1 MKKTINLGAYGWRH
15 KHWLNTFY
23 PEDLPV
29 YGSEDW
35 RLSYYSNECN
45 AVMVPYDYWKS
56 GKIVDCEGWLDD
68 VNEDFQFFVEC
79 HESMLENI
87 TLSELTDSLK
97 ILQPQLS
104 ALVFLEN
111 KQHNLWPEAVSVEK
125 SFKSLVDALD
135 VDVIKPARSLNSAAY
150 TVCQQDNHLASRFA
164 FVNSDLS
171 DLKLARMMVED
182 IVNSSENLEWCVP
195 QKSLQ
200 KADKP
205 TEEVGG
211 NMTIIVNHPLLQ
223 ASDLSKFRAVLDI
236 MGY

>member
-1 MKKTINLGAYGWRH
+1 MKKTINLGAYGWRQ

-29 YGSEDW
+29 YATEDW
-35 RLSYYSNECN
+35 RLSYYSNEFN
-45 AVMVPYDYWKS
+45 TVLVPYYYWKS
-56 GKIVDCEGWLDD
+56 GQMVDCAGWLDD
-68 VNEDFQFFVEC
+68 VNENFQFFVEC
-79 HESMLENI
+79 HENMLKNI
-87 TLSELTDSLK
+87 SLSDLTDSLK
-97 ILQPQLS
+97 MLLPQLS

-125 SFKSLVDALD
+125 SFKSLVD
-135 VDVIKPARSLNSAAY
+135 VIKPARTLNSAAY

-200 KADKP
+200 KVDKS

>member
-1 MKKTINLGAYGWRH
+1 MKITINLGAYGWRH
-15 KHWLNTFY
+15 KHWLKSFY

-29 YGSEDW
+29 YRSEDW
-35 RLSYYSNECN
+35 RLSYYSNEFN
-45 AVMVPYDYWKS
+45 AVLVPYDYWQS
-56 GKIVDCEGWLDD
+56 GEITDCEGWLDD

-79 HESMLENI
+79 HENMLENI
-87 TLSELTDSLK
+87 SLSELSDSLK
-97 ILQPQLS
+97 KLQPQLS

-223 ASDLSKFRAVLDI
+223 ASALSKFRAVLDI